1 VCSSDLC
8 ADEEGIRHVA
18 RQVLRHRINP
28 NFNARAQKVGVETL
42 IDRLLKD
49 VPIR

>member
-1 VCSSDLC
+1 
-8 ADEEGIRHVA
+8 VA

-49 VPIR
+49 IPIR